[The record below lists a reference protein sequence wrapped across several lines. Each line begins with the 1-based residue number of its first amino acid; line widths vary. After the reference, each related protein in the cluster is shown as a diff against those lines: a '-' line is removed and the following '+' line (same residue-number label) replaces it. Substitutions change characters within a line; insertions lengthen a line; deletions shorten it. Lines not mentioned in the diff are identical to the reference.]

1 MRPPKL
7 NYLPGKPRYP
17 HRHKIGLIGCGGIA
31 QYHLAAAQAHG
42 VEVVALA
49 DIRRE
54 AAEALRDK
62 FCPRA
67 EIYTDHRDLLA
78 REDITVVEVATHPS
92 VRVNQVADALRTQKH
107 VLSQKPFTY
116 NLGDAKRLIR
126 LAERRGLSLGVN
138 QNGRWAPQ
146 FAALLAAVKSGL
158 LGEVHSLDLVMAWD
172 HTWCRGLPFEKDP
185 HLILG
190 DFGIHWFD
198 IVAQV
203 FAGREPRHVFANA
216 VPAPRQD
223 MAPPMLANAVVNY
236 GDGLATLGFSAYQS
250 YSPREYICCVGSQGT
265 LRGAAN
271 VANIDRL
278 EFTNAR
284 GTVEIP
290 LVGKWFPDGFRG
302 TLGEFLRA
310 LEEGREAS
318 ISARDNLR
326 TLDLTFAALASSC
339 HGRPVRPGTVRA
351 LPRRV

>member
-1 MRPPKL
+1 L
-7 NYLPGKPRYP
+7 DYLPRGPRYP
-17 HRHKIGLIGCGGIA
+17 RRHKLGLIGCGGIA
-31 QYHLAAAQAHG
+31 QYHLAAAQAHR

-49 DIRRE
+49 DIRRDS
-54 AAEALRDK
+54 AEALRDK
-62 FCPRA
+62 FCPEA
-67 EIYTDHRDLLA
+67 EVYTDPSALLA
-78 REDITVVEVATHPS
+78 RDDITVVEVATHPA
-92 VRVNQVADALRTQKH
+92 VRVAQVADALRAGKH

-116 NLGDAKRLIR
+116 DLGEARRLIR

-146 FAALLAAVKSGL
+146 FAALLAAVRSGV
-158 LGEVHSLDLVMAWD
+158 LGEIHSLDLVMAWD
-172 HTWCRGLPFEKDP
+172 HTWLRGLPYEKDP

-198 IVAQV
+198 VVAKV
-203 FAGREPRHVFANA
+203 FAGRTPRQVFANA

-250 YSPREYICCVGSQGT
+250 FAPREYLCCVGSQGT

-284 GTVEIP
+284 GTTEIK
-290 LVGKWFPDGFRG
+290 LQGKWFPDGFRG
-302 TLGEFLRA
+302 TLGEFLRS
-310 LEEGREAS
+310 LEEGRESS
-318 ISARDNLR
+318 ISARDNLA
-326 TLDLTFAALASSC
+326 TLELTFAALASSVS
-339 HGRPVRPGTVRA
+339 GRPLKPGTVRVA
-351 LPRRV
+351 PGRTR